1 MTLFYIALAASFA
14 AEGSCGS
21 LNGLNATKQAETPPT
36 VGGVGYGFPP

>member
-1 MTLFYIALAASFA
+1 MPLRL
-14 AEGSCGS
+14 CGS